1 MVFCVWGKRFS
12 KYKKIYKT
20 RVTILKTY
28 MVLISTVHVMF
39 SQLVQSNALCPVN
52 EELKATVLLS
62 T

>member
-1 MVFCVWGKRFS
+1 M
-12 KYKKIYKT
+12 YKT
-20 RVTILKTY
+20 RVTVLKTY
-28 MVLISTVHVMF
+28 VVLISTVHVMF